1 MMAHSLTHGV
11 TSHLGIAAMFAAG
24 LIAPAAAHENPYT
37 MLTLEVSQ
45 VDIPKVRVGYTAVLT
60 EETLF
65 GMADGQ
71 RLPVFFLKTDDEP
84 ALGMF
89 SDEEMAALCRK
100 YVRYTAKKAR
110 KGADPEFGIGALR
123 YNDDGTATRDALA
136 VWTFDDPCTVDD

>member
-1 MMAHSLTHGV
+1 MMVHPLTHEV
-11 TSHLGIAAMFAAG
+11 SSHLGMAAMFAAG
-24 LIAPAAAHENPYT
+24 LSAPAAAHENPYT

-45 VDIPKVRVGYTAVLT
+45 ADIPKVRVGYTAVLT
-60 EETLF
+60 EDTLF
-65 GMADGQ
+65 GMAEGQ

-110 KGADPEFGIGALR
+110 KADPEFGIGALR
-123 YNDDGTATRDALA
+123 YNDDGTATRDVLA
-136 VWTFDDPCTVDD
+136 VWTFADPCKVDD